1 MPKRLK
7 ITREEIIN
15 AAFEIARKEGM
26 EKVSNRAIAKKLNS
40 SIRPIYYQ
48 FKNAEEL
55 HQEVYEKIDNYFY
68 DFLLNNGSDEYSK
81 YRQVGINYITF
92 AKKEKKL
99 FQAMFMSGTKFSLND
114 LFESGGNYNKIKDI
128 IKTKIKIEDKKINSF
143 HTKMWIFSHGIA
155 TLVATSAVVLS
166 DDERRKGEINKMKNL
181 ESIVIGLI
189 LIAIGVIIGL
199 NTLNITDINIFFD
212 GWWTLFIIIPSI
224 ISLLKF
230 NSVAS
235 SLTWLTI
242 GVVLLLCCQGILS
255 FDLALELLLPIILIA
270 MGLSFIFKNLI
281 GNKVS
286 EKIKEIN
293 NRNDVSEDYCSTFSS
308 QNINIEGKAFEGTT
322 LNAVFGGIKLD
333 VSNAIIEKD
342 IVINASSIF
351 GGIDI
356 IVPEGINI
364 VVKSNS
370 IFGGVDDKRRKAK
383 TEKENKDGVTIYVN
397 ATCLFGGVDIK

>member
-1 MPKRLK
+1 MGGDKLPKRLK

-68 DFLLNNGSDEYSK
+68 DFLLNNNSDEYSK

-166 DDERRKGEINKMKNL
+166 DDDIKKLLTEEFNALMK
-181 ESIVIGLI
+181 E
-189 LIAIGVIIGL
+189 
-199 NTLNITDINIFFD
+199 
-212 GWWTLFIIIPSI
+212 
-224 ISLLKF
+224 
-230 NSVAS
+230 
-235 SLTWLTI
+235 
-242 GVVLLLCCQGILS
+242 
-255 FDLALELLLPIILIA
+255 
-270 MGLSFIFKNLI
+270 
-281 GNKVS
+281 
-286 EKIKEIN
+286 
-293 NRNDVSEDYCSTFSS
+293 
-308 QNINIEGKAFEGTT
+308 
-322 LNAVFGGIKLD
+322 
-333 VSNAIIEKD
+333 
-342 IVINASSIF
+342 
-351 GGIDI
+351 
-356 IVPEGINI
+356 
-364 VVKSNS
+364 
-370 IFGGVDDKRRKAK
+370 
-383 TEKENKDGVTIYVN
+383 EKEK
-397 ATCLFGGVDIK
+397 